1 VLHTR
6 FTELVGIEHPIVC
19 GAMQWLSTAELGA
32 AVSQAGGLGILSS
45 LTLDSAE
52 ALRAEIR
59 RTQALTEKPFAVN
72 VTLLP
77 TMRPVDYQA
86 YFAVAIEAG
95 VSIIE
100 TAGRSPEPYLPQL
113 KAAGVTVLHKC
124 ARQRDAVKAAWLG
137 VDAVSIVGF
146 EAGGNPGMEDVSTMI
161 RVPLA
166 VDALEIP
173 VLAAGGIADGRGL
186 TAALALGAS
195 GVVMGTRFML
205 SRECPMHPVIK
216 ERLIQASETDTEL
229 LLRSINNPERV
240 LKTGW
245 ARTIREMEAAGATL
259 EELRPQVSGLKGR
272 DALQNGDADAGAIVC
287 GQAIGLLDDAP
298 SVAEI
303 MARIVSQ
310 AMESGR
316 HLKNSGLM
324 D

>member
-1 VLHTR
+1 MLRTR
-6 FTELVGIEHPIVC
+6 FTELVGIEHPVVC
-19 GAMQWLSTAELGA
+19 GAMQWLSTAELVA

-52 ALRAEIR
+52 TLRAEIR
-59 RTQALTEKPFAVN
+59 RTRALTDRPFAVN

-77 TMRPVDYQA
+77 IMRPVDYES
-86 YFAVAIEAG
+86 YFAVSIEEG
-95 VSIIE
+95 VRIIE

-113 KAAGVTVLHKC
+113 RTAGVTVLHKC
-124 ARQRDAVKAAWLG
+124 ARQRDAVKAAKLG

-146 EAGGNPGMEDVSTMI
+146 EAGGNPGMEDISTLI

-166 VDALEIP
+166 ADALDIP

-186 TAALALGAS
+186 AAALALGAS
-195 GVVMGTRFML
+195 AVVMGTRFML

-216 ERLIQASETDTEL
+216 ERLIQAGEADTEL

-245 ARTIREMEAAGATL
+245 AQTIREMEAGGAGL
-259 EELRPQVSGLKGR
+259 EELRPQISGLKGR
-272 DALQNGDADAGAIVC
+272 DALQNGLPDAGAIVC
-287 GQAIGLLDDAP
+287 GQAIGMIDDAP
-298 SVAEI
+298 PVAVV
-303 MARIVSQ
+303 MTRIISQ
-310 AMESGR
+310 AMDAGR
-316 HLKNSGLM
+316 HLKDSGLM